1 MYIVTNNTLILY
13 PIMNVYSCACI
24 VNININT
31 DTAYKHILVN
41 YDNMLMIHVSSANVY
56 IVANNQMYL
65 LLVCYKFTQPHRK

>member
-1 MYIVTNNTLILY
+1 MYIRLRAL
-13 PIMNVYSCACI
+13 CI

-56 IVANNQMYL
+56 IVANNQICIFCLFATIYS
-65 LLVCYKFTQPHRK
+65 TSS